1 MLPRREKHQWTAQL
15 GGACALAG
23 VICHMIV
30 QAAAAA
36 RTVVNTNGLW
46 PK

>member
-1 MLPRREKHQWTAQL
+1 MEKPRWLAQC
-15 GGACALAG
+15 GGACVLVG

-36 RTVVNTNGLW
+36 RQVVNTNGLW
-46 PK
+46 PN